1 MGSCK
6 FFEAKGRHGLDNK
19 EVFFLMYII
28 IVYLLVFPYG
38 QRIVCLCVCVY
49 THAQIYMTSH
59 VLNCGWLKKQPQL
72 A

>member
-6 FFEAKGRHGLDNK
+6 FFEAKGRHGLDSK
-19 EVFFLMYII
+19 EVFFPRYII
-28 IVYLLVFPYG
+28 IILSTYLFLHMV
-38 QRIVCLCVCVY
+38 RELCVCVCV
-49 THAQIYMTSH
+49 YMTSH

>member
-19 EVFFLMYII
+19 EVFFLRYI
-28 IVYLLVFPYG
+28 IVYLFVFTCG
-38 QRIVCLCVCVY
+38 QRIKCAFVFIYIY
-49 THAQIYMTSH
+49 TDIYMTSH